1 MDEGYIKYDCNWI
14 LSDEITP
21 QQVEEIN
28 AWRNIMKENGLIGM
42 YENGIGFGN
51 ISIRINKNIFL
62 ISGSATGG
70 IDQLDETHYAL
81 VTDYNISNN
90 SL

>member
-14 LSDEITP
+14 LSDEITH
-21 QQVEEIN
+21 QQIEEIN

-62 ISGSATGG
+62 I
-70 IDQLDETHYAL
+70 Y
-81 VTDYNISNN
+81 
-90 SL
+90 